1 MPDSNISLTGELAR
15 LREFAQNAIRSGAYF
30 YPLKGIFYLTTHKT
44 LWPPLLSRAGPTA
57 VIGLGVTTTMF
68 LFTYVPQATLLAF
81 TSGPLAPI
89 SAALLVLSESS
100 TITNFLARSFLLRD
114 ALIDIF
120 DGTLVARGE
129 SALVKRGREV
139 KSAAAAGGQEGEGN
153 PIIGRLGKLLK
164 RPFGLGGDG
173 FNPKQ
178 ALLRSLL
185 YLPLNFIPVVGTVA
199 YLLVQGRKV
208 GPALHERYFQL
219 KGWDA
224 KKCAE
229 WVDRNREAYTAFG
242 AVAAS
247 LEMVPFLSLV
257 FAFTNSVAGALWA
270 ADVEG
275 VVK

>member
-1 MPDSNISLTGELAR
+1 M
-15 LREFAQNAIRSGAYF
+15 Q
-30 YPLKGIFYLTTHKT
+30 GIFYLTTHKP
-44 LWPPLLSRAGPTA
+44 LWPPLVSRAGPTA
-57 VIGLGVTTTMF
+57 AIGLGVTTTMF
-68 LFTYVPQATLLAF
+68 LFTYVPQAALLAF

-114 ALIDIF
+114 ALVDTF

-129 SALVKRGREV
+129 GALVKRGREV
-139 KSAAAAGGQEGEGN
+139 KSAAASADGEGN
-153 PIIGRLGKLLK
+153 PVMDRLGKLLK
-164 RPFGLGGDG
+164 RPFADG

-199 YLLVQGRKV
+199 YLLVQGRKA

-219 KGWDA
+219 KGWDE
-224 KKCAE
+224 KKCSE
-229 WVDRNREAYTAFG
+229 WVDHNREAYTAFG
-242 AVAAS
+242 AVAAA

-257 FAFTNSVAGALWA
+257 FAFSNSVAGALWA